1 MPQSEQS
8 GPRSEESESQPR
20 SGPDAVRAAALDR
33 LTRAAYRLSAADA
46 RLRGR
51 ATRTPGALSLTHA
64 RALRVLAEQGPL
76 TIRGLA
82 EGTETTGAATTQL
95 VNGLVA
101 AGYVTRTRGRDD
113 KRSVLV
119 TLTAAGRARHDQRQQ
134 ALTEALHSAL
144 AACNAPALESAAEV
158 LDHLSAIYDRL

>member
-1 MPQSEQS
+1 MSQSQS
-8 GPRSEESESQPR
+8 R
-20 SGPDAVRAAALDR
+20 PDAVRAAALDH
-33 LTRAAYRLSAADA
+33 LARAAYRLSAADA

-64 RALRVLAEQGPL
+64 RALRALAEQGPL
-76 TIRGLA
+76 TIRQLA
-82 EGTETTGAATTQL
+82 AGTETTGAATTQL

-101 AGYVTRTRGRDD
+101 AGYVTRTRATED

-134 ALTEALHSAL
+134 ALAEALHTAL
-144 AACNAPALESAAEV
+144 ASWDAPALDSASKV
-158 LDHLSAIYDRL
+158 LDHLSAIYDQL